1 MLNND
6 DWLVVG
12 VITSVHGLDGKIKI
26 KSLSD
31 FDERF
36 TKPGQ
41 RWLRKNQ
48 EKPILFELISGFK
61 LPGKEIYIIKLKN
74 IDSRTQ
80 AESLRNY
87 KFLIKTNDIPKLD
100 EGEFHLSQLIN
111 LKVKIFENNEF
122 KVIGEVRDF
131 DNEKNS
137 LLKVKLIDKDKEV
150 LVPFVSEIVP
160 EVDIKNKF
168 LIITPPKGLLEL

>member
-1 MLNND
+1 MLNNN

-12 VITSVHGLDGKIKI
+12 VITSVHGLDGKLKI

-36 TKPGQ
+36 TKPGE

-61 LPGKEIYIIKLKN
+61 QPGKEIFIVKFKN
-74 IDSRTQ
+74 IDNRTE
-80 AESLRNY
+80 AESLKNFQ
-87 KFLIKTNDIPKLD
+87 FLIKTSDIPKLK
-100 EGEFHLSQLIN
+100 EGEFHISQLIN
-111 LKVKIFENNEF
+111 LKVKIFENNEL
-122 KVIGEVRDF
+122 KVIGEVFDF

-137 LLKVKLIDKDKEV
+137 LLKVKLTETNKEV
-150 LVPFVSEIVP
+150 LIPFVTEIIP